1 MNFNK
6 LAKESHAN
14 AVKHGFWEKR
24 ESNEH
29 CLMLVVSVI
38 GEMVEAHRAGKRA
51 NLEAYNEPLLGGCA
65 PFTSFIKDTL
75 EDEMADVAIRLG
87 DLAGALGVDFDKMN
101 PCKYHRAFDKFTFT
115 ENAFA
120 LTKGLCRDIIGIE
133 KRIQF
138 GLEYVTKW
146 AKSIN
151 VDLDWHIGEKM
162 KYNATRPPKH
172 GKAINQVQ
180 CKCTTKALLMRYIV
194 ITENPM
200 TGERTTVE
208 TKDFESL
215 RIDQSQIVAIVDKS
229 DLQVTYDGETWCSY
243 EKVYN
248 T

>member
-1 MNFNK
+1 MKTINERIFANDIK
-6 LAKESHAN
+6 MSYWQQDNCLRCAKAVWYN
-14 AVKHGFWEKR
+14 AQLGRCPKYKCALQRDMEAQAAGNMEI
-24 ESNEH
+24 NE
-29 CLMLVVSVI
+29 
-38 GEMVEAHRAGKRA
+38 R
-51 NLEAYNEPLLGGCA
+51 
-65 PFTSFIKDTL
+65 SFIKDTL

-151 VDLDWHIGEKM
+151 VDLDWHIDEKM

-172 GKAINQVQ
+172 GKA
-180 CKCTTKALLMRYIV
+180 Y
-194 ITENPM
+194 
-200 TGERTTVE
+200 
-208 TKDFESL
+208 
-215 RIDQSQIVAIVDKS
+215 
-229 DLQVTYDGETWCSY
+229 
-243 EKVYN
+243 
-248 T
+248 

>member
-14 AVKHGFWEKR
+14 AVKHGFWEKQ

-29 CLMLVVSVI
+29 YLMLVVSEI
-38 GEMVEAHRAGKRA
+38 GKMVEAHRSGKRA
-51 NLEAYNEPLLGGCA
+51 NLEAYNEPLFGGCA

-172 GKAINQVQ
+172 GKA
-180 CKCTTKALLMRYIV
+180 Y
-194 ITENPM
+194 
-200 TGERTTVE
+200 
-208 TKDFESL
+208 
-215 RIDQSQIVAIVDKS
+215 
-229 DLQVTYDGETWCSY
+229 
-243 EKVYN
+243 
-248 T
+248 

>member
-1 MNFNK
+1 MNYNELSK
-6 LAKESHAN
+6 AAHKD
-14 AVKHGFWEKR
+14 AVNHGFWSKR

-29 CLMLVVSVI
+29 YMMLVVAEI
-38 GEMVEAHRAGKRA
+38 GEMVEAHRNGKRA
-51 NLEAYNEPLLGGCA
+51 NLEVYNDGTFNSSENFKVL
-65 PFTSFIKDTL
+65 IKDTL

-138 GLEYVTKW
+138 GLEYVFKW

-151 VDLDWHIGEKM
+151 IDLGWHIDEKM

-172 GKAINQVQ
+172 GKA
-180 CKCTTKALLMRYIV
+180 Y
-194 ITENPM
+194 
-200 TGERTTVE
+200 
-208 TKDFESL
+208 
-215 RIDQSQIVAIVDKS
+215 
-229 DLQVTYDGETWCSY
+229 
-243 EKVYN
+243 
-248 T
+248 